1 MSRMHN
7 PPHPGEVLKELWL
20 DEISI
25 TVTELAIKLDVSR
38 QSMSNFLNQKT
49 GVSPEFAV
57 KLAKAFRTTPDQWLD
72 MQTQYDLWQV
82 ESNKS
87 ISNKLLK
94 NVQFVIPK
102 VGELELA

>member
-1 MSRMHN
+1 MHN

-25 TVTELAIKLDVSR
+25 TVTELANKLDVSR

-49 GVSPEFAV
+49 GVSPEFAI

-72 MQTQYDLWQV
+72 MQTQYDLWQI
-82 ESNKS
+82 ESNKVTS
-87 ISNKLLK
+87 KKLLK
-94 NVQFVIPK
+94 NVQFIVPSL
-102 VGELELA
+102 ENLELA